1 MPHKHP
7 LTPEEKWQNFCHA
20 MADIDASLSDD
31 EVLAEVRADG
41 ENPDRIATQVHEA
54 LMRGFHE
61 GQLLT
66 K

>member
-1 MPHKHP
+1 VPHHPP

-54 LMRGFHE
+54 LMRFS
-61 GQLLT
+61 
-66 K
+66 